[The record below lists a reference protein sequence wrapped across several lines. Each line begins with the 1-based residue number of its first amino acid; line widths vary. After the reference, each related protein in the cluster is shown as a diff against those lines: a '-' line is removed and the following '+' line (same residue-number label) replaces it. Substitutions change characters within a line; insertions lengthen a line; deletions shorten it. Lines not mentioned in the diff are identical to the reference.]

1 MIILEFF
8 FAFFVIAMMI
18 FGKMELS
25 SKEFKLSMNI
35 AGRNFSLFS
44 IRKKGNSDN
53 DNVSI

>member
-8 FAFFVIAMMI
+8 FAIFIIAMMI
-18 FGKMELS
+18 FGKMEFS

-44 IRKKGNSDN
+44 IRKKSDYNN